1 MALVPVTEGRVG
13 WAKSESKCLV
23 RIAVLGSTGSIGTAT
38 LEIIQKFPER
48 FNVVALSA
56 GSNSV
61 LLEKQITTFAP
72 KFCYLADPL
81 KRAELRSSHAL
92 KSKGTQL
99 FDREEQ
105 LLELL
110 RTGEVD
116 LVVAAVVGFEGLPG
130 VVAAIEGGALVALAN
145 KESLVSAGQL
155 ISDLLR
161 NKNSALIPVDS
172 EHSAIFQALQ
182 GERLDDISELVVT
195 ASGGPFRTLAADAF
209 TAITPAQA
217 LKHPT
222 WTMGAKITIDSASM
236 VNKAL
241 EIAEAYWLFGVPT
254 KAISVLVHPQS
265 IIHSLVN
272 FRDGSTIAQLGV
284 PDMKVPIAYALNYP
298 HGRLPGIANKLN
310 LATLGTLEFYPL
322 DDVKFRAPKLM
333 LSCLDAGGVSPA
345 VFTIANDIAVK
356 AFLGQKITFE
366 RIIALIEG
374 ALERYGG
381 SKYSSLS
388 DLLSLRDTIY
398 AELTV

>member
-13 WAKSESKCLV
+13 WFKSDSDTVVKVAL
-23 RIAVLGSTGSIGTAT
+23 LGSTGSIGKAT
-38 LEIIQKFPER
+38 LEVVQKFPER
-48 FNVVALSA
+48 FKVVALSA
-56 GSNSV
+56 GSNSE
-61 LLEKQITTFAP
+61 LLEKQIATFAP
-72 KFCYLADPL
+72 QYCYIEDPV
-81 KRAELRSSHAL
+81 KRTELINSATL
-92 KSKGTQL
+92 KSSTTEL
-99 FDREEQ
+99 FDNEEQ
-105 LLELL
+105 LLALL
-110 RTGEVD
+110 RAGEAD
-116 LVVAAVVGFEGLPG
+116 LVVAAVVGFAGLPG

-155 ISDLLR
+155 ISDLL
-161 NKNSALIPVDS
+161 KKHKSALIPVDS

-195 ASGGPFRTLAADAF
+195 ASGGPFRTLAAADF
-209 TAITPAQA
+209 SSITPAQA

-241 EIAEAYWLFGVPT
+241 ELAEAHWLFGVAT

-272 FRDGSTIAQLGV
+272 FSDGSAIAQLGV

-298 HGRLPGIANKLN
+298 LGRLPGIASRLN
-310 LATLGTLEFYPL
+310 LATLGTLEFFPL
-322 DDVKFRAPKLM
+322 DNVKFRAPKLM
-333 LSCLDAGGVSPA
+333 LSCLDSGGVASA

-356 AFLGQKITFE
+356 AFLEQKITFD
-366 RIIALIEG
+366 RIIGMIEA

-381 SKYSSLS
+381 LKYSSLS